1 VAIYHTDNLGMTAAK
16 FQDAATDLLEELMHD
31 YPALNFDVQK
41 YFILM
46 PRL

>member
-1 VAIYHTDNLGMTAAK
+1 MTAAA
-16 FQDAATDLLEELMHD
+16 FQDAATDLLDELLQD
-31 YPALNFDVQK
+31 YPALNFDVQR